1 MKRTKLLIAAL
12 LLLAMPVGWAV
23 TSLSPAAAQEKAAQD
38 KPTPREQD
46 FALKRFMRAKLD
58 ASSKILEGLAV
69 EDYKL
74 IEAGAKRLH
83 AMSAAEEWRVSND
96 ALYRQHSGEFR
107 RIAQQLQEKAQK
119 KDLDGA
125 ALAWVAATMNCVEC
139 HRWVRAQIIA
149 EAR

>member
-1 MKRTKLLIAAL
+1 MNRSKLLTAAL
-12 LLLAMPVGWAV
+12 LLAALATA
-23 TSLSPAAAQEKAAQD
+23 TILTNLSPTAAQD

-46 FALKRFMRAKLD
+46 FVLKRFMRAKLD

-69 EDYKL
+69 EDYEL

-107 RIAQQLQEKAQK
+107 RIAGQLQEKAQK

-149 EAR
+149 ERR